1 MPSTTPCE
9 AWTVYD
15 NWLMCCNKNKNDMK
29 AKKLGKEILLAF
41 CTAKL
46 EGKSERYLNK
56 ISEVLNLIC
65 FTELKDKLGS
75 RKVSTDK
82 GLANTIREQR
92 NRWLAVVRQ
101 ANSTGTIVVED
112 FLFDKVIKDKWPEF
126 SEWYDELV
134 VNT

>member
-1 MPSTTPCE
+1 
-9 AWTVYD
+9 
-15 NWLMCCNKNKNDMK
+15 MK
-29 AKKLGKEILLAF
+29 AKKLGKEILLSF

-65 FTELKDKLGS
+65 FIELKEKLES
-75 RKVSTDK
+75 RKVSTDQ

-101 ANSTGTIVVED
+101 ANSTGTIVVD
-112 FLFDKVIKDKWPEF
+112 NFLFDKVVKDKWPEF
-126 SEWYDELV
+126 SKWYDELV
-134 VNT
+134 VNA